1 MQTVKIS
8 GGPHASTI
16 KIEIDGVE
24 ITGCSRIEIN
34 PVEVNGLVTAQ
45 LTLLVTDLD
54 LTAELMGMRDGTN

>member
-8 GGPHASTI
+8 GGPHSSTI

-24 ITGCSRIEIN
+24 ISGCSKIVIN
-34 PVEVNGLVTAQ
+34 PIEVGGLVTAQ

-54 LTAELMGMRDGTN
+54 LTAERDA